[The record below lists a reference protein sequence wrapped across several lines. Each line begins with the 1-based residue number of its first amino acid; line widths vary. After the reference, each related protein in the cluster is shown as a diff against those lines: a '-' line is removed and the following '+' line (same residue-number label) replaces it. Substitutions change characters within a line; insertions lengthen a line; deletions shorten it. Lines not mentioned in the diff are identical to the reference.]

1 MYKCCL
7 FDLDGTLLNTV
18 HALTRTMN
26 LTLAEFGLEPVT
38 EEETKVFVGDGYR
51 NFVKRAFLSRRN
63 GEPDAGGGAAA
74 VLSAA
79 GSAAGD
85 VPEEAYPVYL
95 RHFQANCLYR
105 VDAYD
110 GIRELLAELK
120 RRHVKLAVVSNK
132 GQEQAAENIEYVFG
146 RGYFD
151 LILGERE
158 GIPRKPD
165 PAGPLYAAR
174 VLGAAPRE
182 CLYLGDTNT
191 DMRTGAAAGMD
202 TAGVT
207 WGFRSREELAA
218 FHPRYIIDHPLE
230 ILPLIS

>member
-1 MYKCCL
+1 MYKCCI

-18 HALTRTMN
+18 HALTKTMN
-26 LTLAEFGLEPVT
+26 LTLARFGLDPVT
-38 EEETKVFVGDGYR
+38 EEDTKLFVGDGYK
-51 NFVKRAFLSRRN
+51 NFVSRAFRHR
-63 GEPDAGGGAAA
+63 GAA
-74 VLSAA
+74 
-79 GSAAGD
+79 
-85 VPEEAYPVYL
+85 EELITKAYPVYVDYF
-95 RHFQANCLYR
+95 RDNCLYQ

-110 GIRELLAELK
+110 GIRELLKYLK
-120 RRHVKLAVVSNK
+120 EHRVKLAVVSNK
-132 GQEQAAENIEYVFG
+132 GQAQATENIEYVFG
-146 RGYFD
+146 KGYFD

-174 VLGAAPRE
+174 TLGALPSE

-207 WGFRSREELAA
+207 WGFRSREELEA
-218 FHPRYIIDHPLE
+218 FSPRYIVDDPLE
-230 ILPLIS
+230 ILPIMGG